1 MLITLLMRK
10 KFDKFNV
17 FKHKISVMET
27 NIKDLENCK
36 KEFEATLTYEELTP
50 HFEKA
55 IIKYRQKVQIPGFR
69 KGKAP
74 INMVKKLY
82 GDSIEYSS
90 LEDITEEIFIRYI
103 ADNKVKMIGK
113 GVLKDIDYKPKES
126 LMVKVEF
133 EVMPDIVVENYK
145 GLELTRTKFT
155 VEDSLV
161 DEELVYLN
169 LKNATYEIDGQASDD
184 EYMITFDS
192 QELDDAES
200 PVEGKV
206 EKDIRIYLGSKHLEK
221 DYKEGL
227 KNIRENEE
235 RIIEITNPQTGEK
248 KKIKIKATKIE
259 KIIKPEMN
267 EETYKKFTNKEDVKT
282 EEEMR
287 KVIKEEIQ
295 KAYDNVSNQR
305 VKDAALGEVVKAN
318 EIPVPDYYV
327 DMILEDYVKEHKHK
341 HGKHDHMKE
350 FNEAEFKQQH
360 RSDAIFNTKWFLIK
374 EKIVEYEKIEV
385 EDEDYKKAVGDNA
398 KRFNIP
404 EDKLIEIYK
413 GNEDMKSQILS
424 DKVLDFIVKNAKV
437 TEVEEVKK
445 AEDLNL

>member
-1 MLITLLMRK
+1 
-10 KFDKFNV
+10 
-17 FKHKISVMET
+17 MET
-27 NIKDLENCK
+27 SIKELENCK

-55 IIKYRQKVQIPGFR
+55 ITKYRQKVQIPGFR

-74 INMVKKLY
+74 LNMVKRLY

-90 LEDITEEIFIRYI
+90 LEDITEEIFIKYI
-103 ADNKVKMIGK
+103 SENKIKMIGK
-113 GVLKDIDYKPKES
+113 GSLKDIDYKPKES
-126 LMVKVEF
+126 LMIKVEF
-133 EVMPDIVVENYK
+133 EVMPEIAVENYK
-145 GLELTRTKFT
+145 GLELNRTKFV

-169 LKNATYEIDGQASDD
+169 LKNATYEIDGQATDD

-192 QELDDAES
+192 QELDDAGN
-200 PVEGKV
+200 PVEGKQ
-206 EKDIRIYLGSKHLEK
+206 EKDIRIYLGSKHLEE
-221 DYKEGL
+221 DYKKGL
-227 KNIRENEE
+227 KEIRENEE
-235 RIIEITNPQTGEK
+235 KDIEVTNPQTKEK
-248 KKIKIKATKIE
+248 KKIRIKATKIE

-267 EETYKKFTNKEDVKT
+267 EETFKKFTNRDNIKT

-287 KVIKEEIQ
+287 KVIKEEVA
-295 KAYDNVSNQR
+295 KAYENVSLQR

-318 EIPVPDYYV
+318 EFPVPDFYV
-327 DMILEDYVKEHKHK
+327 DMILNDYVKEHKQK

-350 FNEAEFKQQH
+350 FNEEEFKQQH
-360 RSDAIFNTKWFLIK
+360 RADAIFNTKWFLIK
-374 EKIVEYEKIEV
+374 EKIVEMEKIEV
-385 EDEDYKKAVGDNA
+385 TDDDYKKAIGDNA

-413 GNEDMKSQILS
+413 GNEDMKSQIIT

-437 TEVEEVKK
+437 TEVEEIKK
-445 AEDLNL
+445 AEDLNQ